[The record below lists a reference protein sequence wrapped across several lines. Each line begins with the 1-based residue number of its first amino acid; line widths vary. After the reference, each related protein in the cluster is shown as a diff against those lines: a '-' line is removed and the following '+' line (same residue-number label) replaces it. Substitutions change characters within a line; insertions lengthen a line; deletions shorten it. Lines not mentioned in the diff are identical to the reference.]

1 MRTHT
6 VDDSVFTVCYVPIG
20 VGSVVEGGCPGRG
33 DGPYVQHET
42 PKRISYIHSK
52 VFPEK
57 TLQDRV
63 YDVYPAFLT
72 AFRLFEQ
79 THIRL

>member
-1 MRTHT
+1 MREAAL
-6 VDDSVFTVCYVPIG
+6 VG
-20 VGSVVEGGCPGRG
+20 VTDESEQR
-33 DGPYVQHET
+33 QN
-42 PKRISYIHSK
+42 KRISYIHSK